1 MASLPL
7 HLSRSPVAVILPFLL
22 TESFPRVF
30 RIEVAALH
38 KDLAKAL
45 AFAGAATTYAAAVD
59 AALSAFVARFSL
71 FFTDLC
77 AGQVTDP
84 FVGGS
89 KADLSTFRAR
99 LLQSMRPLAVF
110 SPSSK
115 VAFAAGFC
123 AETAK
128 QVAAIRASV
137 VSSGPTLVTTFFTDL
152 SALFSDAFAV
162 SLGTSSFT
170 VLRAELVFFV
180 ETSLRQPLVFG
191 NSLHTGLDSLLGFR
205 DRVAYSKCLHPDL
218 LDDAAAKDGDAGVY
232 DRLASCLRLG
242 TLPLP
247 VVAALEH
254 SFDQRLLMAS
264 FTTPEPDL
272 ATNRTVQWKAIATLV
287 CGPRQQF
294 AEVWTRLLTS
304 IAPVLA
310 RLPKVAQLTTAPSN
324 GPEPSATPPLTPLL
338 CHRCGASG
346 HRTTSCTA
354 AAVVFAPTGP
364 CRDRRCN
371 GAKHWLVDCPNKSL

>member
-7 HLSRSPVAVILPFLL
+7 HLSRSPVAVILPSLL
-22 TESFPRVF
+22 AESFPRVF
-30 RIEVAALH
+30 RVEAAALH
-38 KDLAKAL
+38 KDLTKAL
-45 AFAGAATTYAAAVD
+45 TFSEAATTYAAAVD

-77 AGQVTDP
+77 AGQVSDP
-84 FVGGS
+84 FVSGP
-89 KADLSTFRAR
+89 KADLAAFRAR
-99 LLQSMRPLAVF
+99 LLQCMRPLAVF

-115 VAFAAGFC
+115 ASFAAGFC
-123 AETAK
+123 VETAK
-128 QVAAIRASV
+128 QVALLRASV
-137 VSSGPTLVTTFFTDL
+137 VSSGPTFVSTFFVEL
-152 SALFSDAFAV
+152 AALFSDAFAV
-162 SLGTSSFT
+162 CLGASSFV

-191 NSLHTGLDSLLGFR
+191 NSLHAGLDSLLGFR
-205 DRVAYSKCLHPDL
+205 DRVAYSKSLHPDL
-218 LDDAAAKDGDAGVY
+218 LDDTAAKDGDPGVY

-242 TLPLP
+242 TLPHP
-247 VVAALEH
+247 VVAALEL
-254 SFDQRLLMAS
+254 SFDQRLLLAS
-264 FTTPEPDL
+264 FTTSETDL

-294 AEVWTRLLTS
+294 VEVWTRLLTG

-310 RLPKVAQLTTAPSN
+310 RLPKVAQLTTAPAS

-354 AAVVFAPTGP
+354 ATVVFAPTGP